1 MSGNGRS
8 IGVWRSLVAHLL
20 WEQGVGG
27 SNPLTP
33 TISSGAMARE
43 VSMKIRLLATAALV
57 LIVSSASAQQP
68 PPPVPAGWPDLS
80 GTWRGTWG
88 GAPTTLVIFK
98 RSEAAF
104 VSQALSGF
112 SNFAQTV
119 VGHNDGEVR
128 GTLSTDGRAGPLSLS
143 VSGRMGIFNGRLALV
158 LNGQPGWS
166 WNDSQELVFTT
177 VTPQQMTGSGT
188 TTQQWGPNGAID
200 LTREFK

>member
-1 MSGNGRS
+1 
-8 IGVWRSLVAHLL
+8 
-20 WEQGVGG
+20 
-27 SNPLTP
+27 
-33 TISSGAMARE
+33 
-43 VSMKIRLLATAALV
+43 MKIRLLATAALV
-57 LIVSSASAQQP
+57 LTVSIASAQQ

-104 VSQALSGF
+104 VDQALSGF

-143 VSGRMGIFNGRLALV
+143 VSGRMGIFNGRLTLV
-158 LNGQPGWS
+158 LNGKPGWN

-177 VTPQQMTGSGT
+177 VTPNQLSGT
-188 TTQQWGPNGAID
+188 GTSTMQWGPAGPIY
-200 LTREFK
+200 LTRAAR